1 VRLAALPAPAPDAPL
16 MRASGICMTARSPP
30 TPPSW
35 LPLPGLTPSHGPIG
49 EPRSSTG
56 DLAPSDALTPQAA
69 CTQLGLVHGCM
80 GQGCMA
86 PHACVLRRGVK
97 DFEMTLEM
105 R

>member
-1 VRLAALPAPAPDAPL
+1 MGLRQRLLFNIDSRLSIELNTQPRVWEESGEPADH
-16 MRASGICMTARSPP
+16 
-30 TPPSW
+30 
-35 LPLPGLTPSHGPIG
+35 PGLGLGKII
-49 EPRSSTG
+49 
-56 DLAPSDALTPQAA
+56 ADARDTDKNPQCRA
-69 CTQLGLVHGCM
+69 TQLGLVHGCM